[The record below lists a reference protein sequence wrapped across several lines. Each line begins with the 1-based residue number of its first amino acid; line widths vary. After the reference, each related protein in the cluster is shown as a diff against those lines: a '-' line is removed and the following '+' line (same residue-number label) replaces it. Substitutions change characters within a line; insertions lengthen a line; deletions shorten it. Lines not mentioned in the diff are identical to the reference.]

1 MHQSKSD
8 FRKLLPVF
16 YSFFTVLCLMIV
28 LCGCTYQSA
37 HRIDSNPQIQ
47 VEEVYLGN
55 WEGSITDETYGKRTD
70 FKMMLSRKNDV
81 EYNLNF
87 IGLFGRVNKKNV
99 PQIDTVKSTAFI
111 SEVNNRLFMNVTM
124 DARVYIAEFIYHNDE
139 ISILPMAEEFTS
151 FILTKDEQLRT
162 ILEYHLKTR
171 LKSSYDR
178 SFCMRN
184 MKREPS
190 IP

>member
-1 MHQSKSD
+1 
-8 FRKLLPVF
+8 
-16 YSFFTVLCLMIV
+16 MIV
-28 LCGCTYQSA
+28 LCGCPYHSV
-37 HRIDSNPQIQ
+37 HRLDTQPQIQ
-47 VEEVYLGN
+47 VDERYLGN

-70 FKMMLSRKNDV
+70 FKMILSRKNDF
-81 EYNLNF
+81 EYNMNF
-87 IGLFGRVNKKNV
+87 IGLFGRVNKKNI
-99 PQIDTVKSTAFI
+99 PQIDTVKSCAFI
-111 SEVNNRLFMNVTM
+111 SEVNNRLFMNVIL

-151 FILTKDEQLRT
+151 FIITKDEQLRNV
-162 ILEYHLKTR
+162 LEYHFKTR
-171 LKSSYDR
+171 LHPSYDE